1 MYSIV
6 FLDIDG
12 TIVHPETGQLTPRL
26 AAAINQL
33 QSRDIKVFACTG
45 RCPADTLAVQKG
57 FSFDGYISL
66 TGAVC
71 VSRGQTLW
79 QTPLGAD
86 DLAAVVNTA
95 RRCDY
100 PIVFWDAGSCY
111 ANFSNET
118 VKAVYGFDPACI
130 DLSLLEP
137 GRILQLQA
145 FLPAGQEWRLMDNTR
160 RLQYNRW
167 HPAFIDVAS
176 AGVSKKSGVQRL
188 LEYYFIRP
196 EEAVAFGDGETDIG
210 MFSAVGTAVCMA
222 ESTAHVAM
230 HADMVAGSIYEE
242 GIMPALRRCFPFLTV

>member
-1 MYSIV
+1 MHSIV

-12 TIVHPETGQLTPRL
+12 TIINEAGQLTPRL
-26 AAAINQL
+26 AAAITQL

-57 FSFDGYISL
+57 FTFDGYISL

-79 QTPLGAD
+79 QTPLSAE
-86 DLAAVVNTA
+86 DLAAAVKTA
-95 RRCDY
+95 QRCDY
-100 PIVFWDAGSCY
+100 PIVFWDAKSRY
-111 ANFSNET
+111 ANFTNET
-118 VKAVYGFDPACI
+118 VKAVYGEDPACI

-145 FLPAGQEWRLMDNTR
+145 FLPAGQEWRLMDSTS

-167 HPAFIDVAS
+167 HSAFIDVFA
-176 AGVSKKSGVQRL
+176 AGVSKKSGVQKL
-188 LEYYFIRP
+188 LEYYFIP
-196 EEAVAFGDGETDIG
+196 KEQAIAFGDGETDIG

-230 HADMVAGSIYEE
+230 HADAVADSINGQ
-242 GIMPALRRCFPFLTV
+242 GILPVLRRYFPFLTV